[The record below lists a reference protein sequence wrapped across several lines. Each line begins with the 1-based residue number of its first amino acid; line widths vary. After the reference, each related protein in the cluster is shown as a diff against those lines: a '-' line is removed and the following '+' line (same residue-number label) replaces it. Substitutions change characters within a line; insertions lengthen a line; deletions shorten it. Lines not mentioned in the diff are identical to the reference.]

1 MARGGRW
8 RLVVAAAAAV
18 TAVPAVTAAPALAVA
33 PSCGAI
39 ITVDT
44 TLTGDLSCPGDGL
57 VIAASG
63 VVLDLGGHTLDG
75 GGFRTASAG
84 VRLSSGATGA
94 VVRNGRIR
102 EFGIGFDAMPGA
114 DGATVTGV
122 SFAGNGNAARLT
134 SDANHL
140 RGNRFL
146 PNVNLAILVRGHGNG
161 VVGNSFGG
169 NPYAVFAIGAD
180 GLSILGNGIVGDG
193 GDDSGVFVGLGS
205 DVRVS
210 GNSVSGYTGR
220 SGISLVSV
228 DGEVSG
234 NQVYDNGDGIS
245 ITGSGVRVFGNHAF
259 SNRDDGIEVRP
270 GSAAVLSANLTSG
283 NGDLGIEAPSATDG
297 GGNRAFGNGDQ
308 RECTGV
314 RCS

>member
-1 MARGGRW
+1 MTRDSRW
-8 RLVVAAAAAV
+8 RRGLAAAATVAAV
-18 TAVPAVTAAPALAVA
+18 SAVAPPPALAVA

-44 TLTGDLSCPGDGL
+44 TLTGDLSCPWDGL

-84 VRLSSGATGA
+84 VRLSGGATGA
-94 VVRNGRIR
+94 IVRNGRIQG
-102 EFGIGFDAMPGA
+102 FGIGFDATAGA
-114 DGATVTGV
+114 DGATVTGI
-122 SFAGNGNAARLT
+122 SFARNGEAARLT

-146 PNVNLAILVRGHGNG
+146 PNLSLAILVRGHDNG
-161 VVGNSFGG
+161 VVGNSFDK
-169 NPYAVFAIGAD
+169 NPYAVFAIGAN
-180 GLSILGNGIVGDG
+180 GLSVLGNGIVGDG
-193 GDDSGVFVGLGS
+193 GDDSGVLVGFGS
-205 DVRVS
+205 DIRVS

-220 SGISLVSV
+220 SGISVVSI
-228 DGEVSG
+228 DGEISG

-245 ITGSGVRVFGNHAF
+245 VTGSGARVFGNHAF

-270 GSAAVLSANLTSG
+270 GGAAVLGANLTSG
-283 NGDLGIEAPSATDG
+283 NGDLGIEAPSAIDG
-297 GGNRAFGNGDQ
+297 GGNRAFGNADQ
-308 RECTGV
+308 RQCTGV
-314 RCS
+314 RCG